1 MKTMLIDVK
10 SKPETCPKCGG
21 KVVDIIYGMPAPET
35 CERADRGEVMLG
47 GCCIATA
54 SYPRITREI
63 PALLAFKAALRKC
76 KQTSI
81 SLGLHLS

>member
-35 CERADRGEVMLG
+35 CELS
-47 GCCIATA
+47 TH
-54 SYPRITREI
+54 YTRDSSFAGI
-63 PALLAFKAALRKC
+63 
-76 KQTSI
+76 
-81 SLGLHLS
+81 